1 MISPADAPPFS
12 GRISF
17 TVACTN
23 PVENFSDSIPV
34 SANSGMAAAINVTAG
49 SLCTLEEVLPAA
61 PAGYRWDTPTYTQP
75 GVIAENETATASIT
89 NTLVKS
95 ASAAQPVPTLSG
107 FALVCLSALMA
118 FIAWSLGK
126 RRHANGRH

>member
-1 MISPADAPPFS
+1 MPA
-12 GRISF
+12 
-17 TVACTN
+17 
-23 PVENFSDSIPV
+23 
-34 SANSGMAAAINVTAG
+34 AAAINVTAG
-49 SLCTLEEVLPAA
+49 SSCTLEEVLPAA
-61 PAGYRWDTPTYTQP
+61 PAGYQWDTPTYAQP
-75 GVIAENETATASIT
+75 GVIAENETTTASIT

-118 FIAWSLGK
+118 FIAWPLGK